1 MTNAARGDDRAWPM
15 NKIDQARKRRAERR
29 SRHQAPTDPDSTLP
43 EPREMTAEEAVAL
56 LDQEAQRYFGIS
68 GEEFQRRFE
77 AGELDVEEPHVWE
90 VALMLPAVGR

>member
-1 MTNAARGDDRAWPM
+1 MTP
-15 NKIDQARKRRAERR
+15 
-29 SRHQAPTDPDSTLP
+29 
-43 EPREMTAEEAVAL
+43 EEAAAL
-56 LDQEAQRYFGIS
+56 LDEEARRYFGIS

>member
-1 MTNAARGDDRAWPM
+1 MRNAARGDDRPWPM
-15 NKIDQARKRRAERR
+15 NKLGRKRRNERR
-29 SRHQAPTDPDSTLP
+29 AHQPPASTDPDSTLP